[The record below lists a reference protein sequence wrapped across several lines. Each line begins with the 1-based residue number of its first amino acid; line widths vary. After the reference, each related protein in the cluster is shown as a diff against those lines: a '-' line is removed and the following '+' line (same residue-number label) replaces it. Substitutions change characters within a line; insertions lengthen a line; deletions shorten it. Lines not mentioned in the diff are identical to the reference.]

1 MALKHREAYSGIK
14 INGGSWSAN
23 ISESIISAD
32 ISLSVSQV
40 NQLTIS
46 CDDPGFAF
54 IAKHRVP
61 METWVEYDGMKFSV
75 ASLEMNAGGGE
86 GGFVL
91 TARPRAVR
99 TLKKRTGKKSMKNVS
114 PSTFVIEECRLA
126 KIKCVVQPSAQVS
139 SVSRDVTE
147 KGQQGSEEENNTW
160 STFNR
165 LAEEIGFICF
175 ELEDVVYFGQPTW
188 FTQHAKI
195 TRAWYRDNNGYGVT
209 DIPTCTRSMD
219 NHNRA
224 VINFSVPFERQ
235 GDFRPGR
242 VVDFKGIPSFAGK
255 YFVTEV
261 SFDLAGGSN
270 EVEVTAETPSNP
282 NPNSN

>member
-1 MALKHREAYSGIK
+1 MALKHREAYGGIK
-14 INGGSWSAN
+14 VNGGTWSAD

-40 NQLTIS
+40 NQLTIV
-46 CDDPGFAF
+46 CDDPNFAF
-54 IAKHRVP
+54 ISKYRIP
-61 METWVEYDGMKFSV
+61 METWVEYDKLKFSV
-75 ASLEMNAGGGE
+75 ASIEMNAGGGE

-91 TARPRAVR
+91 TTRPRAIR
-99 TLKKRTGKKSMKNVS
+99 SLKKITGKKSMKNAS
-114 PSTFVIEECRLA
+114 PSMFVIEECRQA
-126 KIKCVVQPSAQVS
+126 KVKCVVQPSARQS
-139 SVSRDVTE
+139 SISRDVTE
-147 KGQQGSEEENNTW
+147 KGQQGSEEENNSW

-175 ELEDVVYFGQPTW
+175 ELEDVIYFGQPTW
-188 FTQHAKI
+188 FAQQAKI
-195 TRAWYRDNNGYGVT
+195 VRAWYKDDTGYGVN
-209 DIPTCTRSMD
+209 DIPVCTRSMD

-224 VINFSVPFERQ
+224 VVNFTVPFERQ

-242 VVDFKGIPSFAGK
+242 IVDFRGVPGFAGK
-255 YFVTEV
+255 YFITEV

-270 EVEVTAETPSNP
+270 EVDVTAETPSNP